1 MKQDNNTLIFI
12 LKVTVIVLATA
23 SCSPMAFK
31 GEISHASGDTACIPK
46 QCFKVF
52 KSVPMPSQGDKVV
65 FTRTS
70 KRKLINCKRIK

>member
-1 MKQDNNTLIFI
+1 MQKIIFI
-12 LKVTVIVLATA
+12 LKCIAITLLIA
-23 SCSPMAFK
+23 SCSPKAFT
-31 GEISHASGDTACIPK
+31 GEISHVSGDTACIPK

-70 KRKLINCKRIK
+70 KRKLINCKHIK

>member
-1 MKQDNNTLIFI
+1 MKQIIFI
-12 LKVTVIVLATA
+12 LKCIAITLLIA

-52 KSVPMPSQGDKVV
+52 KSVPMPSQGDKVT